1 MQRLGAITEKRQ
13 YVFTEWDPTATSDM
27 EALRSVFDSN
37 GDGVLDL
44 MLKSKLDETYGA
56 YM

>member
-27 EALRSVFDSN
+27 EMLRVVF
-37 GDGVLDL
+37 
-44 MLKSKLDETYGA
+44 YGNEEVIGRWIG
-56 YM
+56 